1 MKKNINLNKEEKEK
15 VINQWNNSEFST
27 SLDLYSFQPVRDYF
41 SSLITNN
48 KDETAED
55 NWFEKWFIDKHLK
68 DKIPIENCLTLCC
81 GHGERDRRL
90 AKMGVFQHCLG
101 LDVNPQ
107 AIENAKKN
115 ASKRGYSNMLYE
127 VSDLNVDH
135 LKENSYDLV
144 YVGGGMHHIL
154 NLEHLVNQIYKALKP
169 GGLLVCDEYVG
180 PAYNNLTNRHREII
194 NSSIHLIPKRLRNTA
209 EENFIPNFWKKSIIR
224 TAFFLLYKL
233 GSINIGNYKVSPN
246 CPSYKKWIFRIGG
259 NINSLL
265 SRIRNHSDRFK
276 YGQLFD
282 ISPERIK
289 AGDPSEGIRSDEII
303 PIIKQKFEDTKVHYY
318 NGSIIGYA
326 LDEKFFSNY
335 NANSKKD
342 RLLFDLLIDIE
353 KKMIEIG
360 EISSIHAIIVSQKPH
375 KVN

>member
-1 MKKNINLNKEEKEK
+1 MRN
-15 VINQWNNSEFST
+15 
-27 SLDLYSFQPVRDYF
+27 
-41 SSLITNN
+41 
-48 KDETAED
+48 
-55 NWFEKWFIDKHLK
+55 
-68 DKIPIENCLTLCC
+68 
-81 GHGERDRRL
+81 
-90 AKMGVFQHCLG
+90 
-101 LDVNPQ
+101 
-107 AIENAKKN
+107 
-115 ASKRGYSNMLYE
+115 
-127 VSDLNVDH
+127 VS
-135 LKENSYDLV
+135 
-144 YVGGGMHHIL
+144 
-154 NLEHLVNQIYKALKP
+154 
-169 GGLLVCDEYVG
+169 
-180 PAYNNLTNRHREII
+180 
-194 NSSIHLIPKRLRNTA
+194 

-246 CPSYKKWIFRIGG
+246 WPSYKKWIFRIGEH
-259 NINSLL
+259 INSFL
-265 SRIRNHSDRFK
+265 SRIRSHSDSFK

-282 ISPERIK
+282 ISPEKVK

-360 EISSIHAIIVSQKPH
+360 EIPSIHAIIVSQKPN